1 MINQNKINVIIK
13 QIDSTDFDVTIS
25 HKTINKNYHLEFIRK
40 IIDKYKFRK
49 QKNIIN
55 KNSV

>member
-25 HKTINKNYHLEFIRK
+25 HKTINKNYHLKFIRK
-40 IIDKYKFRK
+40 IIDKYKFGK
-49 QKNIIN
+49 
-55 KNSV
+55 